1 MDFFSQLKKLSE
13 TVDDV
18 NDAAEDFGKS
28 TVEDFGEPAYSLYTS
43 LELADM
49 HQRIDV
55 MDADGKL
62 KYYTKSDIIL
72 IQGKTDLFD
81 AEGNYVAHLEKRPI
95 SLHQK
100 HFITVKDGRN
110 ITLSTEL
117 FHIVQDV
124 TNIEG
129 LGWQIRG
136 NIVGLAFNLVD
147 EHGNPV
153 ATISRK
159 ALSIHDKYKID
170 MYQPEQEAVVVAI
183 VIQLEKML
191 EQRRLNETAN
201 NSSND

>member
-1 MDFFSQLKKLSE
+1 M
-13 TVDDV
+13 
-18 NDAAEDFGKS
+18 
-28 TVEDFGEPAYSLYTS
+28 
-43 LELADM
+43 
-49 HQRIDV
+49 
-55 MDADGKL
+55 
-62 KYYTKSDIIL
+62 
-72 IQGKTDLFD
+72 
-81 AEGNYVAHLEKRPI
+81 
-95 SLHQK
+95 
-100 HFITVKDGRN
+100 KDGRN

-170 MYQPEQEAVVVAI
+170 MYQPEEEAVVVAI